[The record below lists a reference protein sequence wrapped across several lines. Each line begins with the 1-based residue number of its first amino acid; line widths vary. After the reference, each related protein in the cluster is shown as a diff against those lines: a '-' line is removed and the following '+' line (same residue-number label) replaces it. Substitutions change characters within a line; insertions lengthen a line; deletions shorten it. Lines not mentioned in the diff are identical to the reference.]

1 MENKVHDRLMDAY
14 FNALDEEDFQQ
25 LKSAFT
31 DDIVY
36 RYPGEGE
43 IQPIDDVLDFFKH
56 GKQTTNT
63 THDVFRR
70 LYNDDVAIAEGHIT
84 GEIID
89 GGSFEGYFCNV
100 FEFNIEAEQVSKI
113 SVYTCIE

>member
-1 MENKVHDRLMDAY
+1 MLHDKLMETY
-14 FNALDEEDFQQ
+14 FRALDEENFEQ

-43 IQPIDDVLDFFKH
+43 IQSIDSVLDFFKNQ
-56 GKQTTNT
+56 KQTKNT

-70 LYNDDVAIAEGHIT
+70 LSNDDIAIGEGHIT
-84 GEIID
+84 GEILD
-89 GGSFEGYFCNV
+89 NGSFEGYFCNV
-100 FEFNIEAEQVSKI
+100 FEFDKEKEKISKI